1 MKNWNLKLSGKNV
14 NIYRERQRDR
24 ERNEEHA
31 SSSRASSSESDSTLL
46 EDAMRDLRETKS
58 KSSSKT
64 EVCVSFV
71 LF

>member
-14 NIYRERQRDR
+14 NIYRER

-46 EDAMRDLRETKS
+46 EDAMRDLRESKS